1 MHKNMK
7 NIMRMFAFVLGCVGL
22 LTACS
27 DDNDSNPIANKAPSE
42 LVLNTPAI
50 ANQYIELTDKTTL
63 SFTWSE
69 PDFGYSALATYRFQV
84 GVKQEDGTVKWNV
97 DKNGEPKFLKTPYT
111 VWNADVSAKEVA
123 MAISN
128 VDGFESIDDYV
139 DMGVRT
145 IAFRLYGNIRSGV
158 GEDVEG
164 TGVFSNPV
172 YLNNVQSYAV
182 VEEPGW
188 IYICGNITGW
198 QEPGAGNKEFYDNWR
213 VTETGVETG
222 IYKASFHLDRQDGD
236 YIQFRFYT
244 ELTGWDTDS
253 SIGLSKNEDCQWD
266 SDGKYKGKILTDG
279 RYEGNYRFDVASAGT
294 LDITVNMNTN
304 KVEFQFTP
312 DN

>member
-1 MHKNMK
+1 MWITYQNRYQ
-7 NIMRMFAFVLGCVGL
+7 N
-22 LTACS
+22 
-27 DDNDSNPIANKAPSE
+27 
-42 LVLNTPAI
+42 
-50 ANQYIELTDKTTL
+50 
-63 SFTWSE
+63 
-69 PDFGYSALATYRFQV
+69 YRFQV
-84 GVKQEDGTVKWNV
+84 GVKQDDGTVKWNV
-97 DKNGEPKFLKTPYT
+97 DKNGAPKFLKTPYT
-111 VWNADVSAKEVA
+111 VWSADVSAKEVA

-172 YLNNVQSYAV
+172 YLKHVQSYAV

-222 IYKASFHLDRQDGD
+222 IYKASFHIDRQDGD